1 MAYVR
6 LAAFHVPV
14 LHVNQLLTNLGF
26 MVYLKKKARYEP
38 VIYCTYWP
46 VLGSYKNWNIIH
58 LTPKSTPFEA
68 FNRIHKVVLDGISY
82 NIASLVQSGMYGAI
96 STDDN
101 TTNFFHV
108 IQLISEAYTLQNSTQ
123 MDGQFIS
130 DGELVVKEQY
140 L

>member
-1 MAYVR
+1 M
-6 LAAFHVPV
+6 
-14 LHVNQLLTNLGF
+14 
-26 MVYLKKKARYEP
+26 
-38 VIYCTYWP
+38 
-46 VLGSYKNWNIIH
+46 
-58 LTPKSTPFEA
+58 
-68 FNRIHKVVLDGISY
+68 
-82 NIASLVQSGMYGAI
+82 ASLVQSGMYGAI